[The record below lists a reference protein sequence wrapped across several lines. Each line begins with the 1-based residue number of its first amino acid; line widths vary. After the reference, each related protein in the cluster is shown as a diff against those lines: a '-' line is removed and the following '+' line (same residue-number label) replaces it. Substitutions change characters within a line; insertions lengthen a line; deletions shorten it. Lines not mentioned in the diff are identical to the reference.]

1 MEDYKPNSK
10 LYKEKMKKEA
20 SDKKVEKVVKGKVKV
35 KKKNKFAD
43 LFISEDANNVK
54 DYIFLDVLV
63 PAIKKAISDIVTDG
77 IDIILYGG
85 SGNGRKRS
93 SSGSISYTSYSRFSD
108 RFSDR
113 DRRDD
118 RRSSIGYRFN
128 DIIFDDRREAKEVL
142 ERLDELIDNYGKA
155 TVADFYD
162 LVDISGNY
170 TDNRYGWTSLRNADI
185 VSVRDGWMI
194 KLPKALVLD

>member
-35 KKKNKFAD
+35 KKKSKFAD

>member
-35 KKKNKFAD
+35 KKKSKFAD

-93 SSGSISYTSYSRFSD
+93 SSDSISYTSYS

>member
-63 PAIKKAISDIVTDG
+63 PTIKKAISDIVTDG

>member
-35 KKKNKFAD
+35 KKKSKFAD

-77 IDIILYGG
+77 IDMILYGG

-108 RFSDR
+108 R

-128 DIIFDDRREAKEVL
+128 DITFDNRREAQEVL
-142 ERLDELIDNYGKA
+142 ERLDELIDNYGIA
-155 TVADFYD
+155 SVADFYD
-162 LVDISGNY
+162 LVGVSGDY
-170 TDNRYGWTSLRNADI
+170 TDNRYGWTSLRNAGI
-185 VSVRDGWMI
+185 ISVRDGWMI
-194 KLPKALVLD
+194 KLPKALALD